1 MTERPG
7 GSDVSQT
14 ETTAVPTG
22 VGQLGRQ
29 YTLNGLKW
37 FSSATDSEISVGLAR
52 TGAAKDG
59 SRGLSLFLIPLR
71 IPLLRVPSDPVP
83 SPLSN
88 GIFIHRLKNKIG
100 THALPTAE
108 LQLES
113 TEAYLLGPLNKGVKN
128 IVPVLNITR
137 IWSATTS
144 VGHLRKCL
152 ATATAYAKV
161 RTVDGGKRLLQDVP
175 IHLAQLASINILYRS
190 LTHFTFGVVS
200 LLGKADC
207 NMATPDELKRLR
219 ILTPVVKA
227 YCAEKATAAM
237 EEAMTALGGAG
248 YMEENGFGLAI
259 RDALV
264 EKIWEGTTTVLS
276 LDLARAAQD
285 PVTMTAFVSWAQNV
299 IDSAPPSLAEKTG
312 KAIET
317 VKISLQTLAQSY
329 RLPLP
334 PLLPRPALMLMGTIT
349 SAVYLLEHAIWA
361 HIQKEIGSHIHTEAF
376 RRWVLE
382 GDMET
387 LTIDVIR
394 AKTSDNQRVSV
405 NSKLVFG
412 VAFKPKL

>member
-1 MTERPG
+1 M
-7 GSDVSQT
+7 
-14 ETTAVPTG
+14 
-22 VGQLGRQ
+22 GRR

-52 TGAAKDG
+52 TGALKDG

-71 IPLLRVPSDPVP
+71 LPLLRAPSDPVP
-83 SPLSN
+83 SPVSN

-108 LQLES
+108 LLLES
-113 TEAYLLGPLNKGVKN
+113 TEGYLLGPINKGVKN
-128 IVPVLNITR
+128 ITPVLNITR

-144 VGHLRKCL
+144 IGHLRKCL

-190 LTHFTFGVVS
+190 LTHLTFGAVS

-207 NMATPDELKRLR
+207 NVATPDELKRLR
-219 ILTPVVKA
+219 LLTPVVKA

-248 YMEENGFGLAI
+248 YMEENGFGRAI

-264 EKIWEGTTTVLS
+264 EKYASYGVAITWLTCLFRIWEGTTTVLS

-285 PVTMTAFVSWAQNV
+285 PATMTAFISVCRS
-299 IDSAPPSLAEKTG
+299 ILF
-312 KAIET
+312 
-317 VKISLQTLAQSY
+317 KI
-329 RLPLP
+329 
-334 PLLPRPALMLMGTIT
+334 LLTC
-349 SAVYLLEHAIWA
+349 
-361 HIQKEIGSHIHTEAF
+361 
-376 RRWVLE
+376 
-382 GDMET
+382 
-387 LTIDVIR
+387 
-394 AKTSDNQRVSV
+394 
-405 NSKLVFG
+405 LVVG
-412 VAFKPKL
+412 PKCH